1 MVLNDFD
8 FWIKVVFAFFLTL
21 DRIFPVKDVP
31 LETDDL
37 SDWLYQRFIEKEDL
51 LSHFYETG
59 TQNPITRIPEVTDG
73 FKDIF

>member
-59 TQNPITRIPEVTDG
+59 TQSAITRIPEVSDG
-73 FKDIF
+73 FKDVF